1 MKELVENIEKQ
12 ITTDKEVISVLPRNG
27 IKAIKTLLKTIS
39 DMTEKYENLNEKLL
53 KEIETRYTELT
64 TVEENKEIPQ
74 LEQEILKYDVAEKN
88 TDTRSSFEK
97 MGLDRV
103 VYNVNG
109 YYKSNLERLNKEII
123 FSVKQFEKVGIK
135 LTAEDFCISE
145 YAKKYMEVLLQE
157 AYEGDINSEAVKNIF
172 EKIYWQCSEIVSHLY
187 VNIRYIYDKY
197 ENQIDRFFNEKSQEI
212 LKSLSL
218 TLEGVEEKKA
228 ELIKQKNQI
237 EETDDKNI
245 LDKFYTG
252 TLNINDY
259 KEDNYKRI
267 YTELTNEDVT
277 KLSETEK
284 KEIDEN
290 IEKLNTNLTEYAKY
304 LEYKF
309 LVEEVLQ
316 TRQELLKNAE
326 TNKDK
331 KDKKVKKTQY
341 ELIKE
346 EIKKLQSEIFKLNA
360 KIEKPNKGFFERK
373 KTEEK
378 KDSIAILQRNNLV
391 LDLKKT
397 YMQLDEEVIKQK
409 ILQDLDETSSLY
421 DVIKFASSYYGY
433 MAKVMIKNNE
443 DITDKEIGEKAEK
456 IRKFV
461 NFSNFT
467 VINHVN
473 ISDTKELSIIIK
485 DKYKLLGMQISK
497 ENFEEDSI
505 EDLIRKVKIINNYNN
520 IQKSKFSI
528 KDLEYIMNVK
538 QKGPNGPGPNGP
550 NSPKTKENNGAEYK
564 IGI

>member
-39 DMTEKYENLNEKLL
+39 DMNEKYENLNEKLL
-53 KEIETRYTELT
+53 HEIETRYHELT
-64 TVEENKEIPQ
+64 TVEDNTEIPQ
-74 LEQEILKYDVAEKN
+74 IEQEILKYDIAEKN

-109 YYKSNLERLNKEII
+109 YYKSNLERLNKELI

-145 YAKKYMEVLLQE
+145 YANKYMEVLLKE
-157 AYEGDINSEAVKNIF
+157 AYDGDINSEAVKNTF
-172 EKIYWQCSEIVSHLY
+172 EKVYWQCSEVVSHLY

-197 ENQIDRFFNEKSQEI
+197 ETQIDRFYNEKAQEI
-212 LKSLSL
+212 LKNLSL
-218 TLEGVEEKKA
+218 TTEGVAEKKA

-237 EETDDKNI
+237 EETDNKII

-252 TLNINDY
+252 SLNINDY
-259 KEDNYKRI
+259 KEDNYKKI
-267 YTELTNEDVT
+267 YLELTGKEVNNI
-277 KLSETEK
+277 SEIEK
-284 KEIDEN
+284 NEIDEN
-290 IEKLNTNLTEYAKY
+290 IDKLNTNLTEYAKY

-309 LVEEVLQ
+309 LVEQVLQ
-316 TRQELLKNAE
+316 TRQELLQEAE
-326 TNKDK
+326 ANKDK
-331 KDKKVKKTQY
+331 KDKKAKKSQY
-341 ELIKE
+341 ALRKE
-346 EIKKLQSEIFKLNA
+346 EIKNLQAEIFKLNA
-360 KIEKPNKGFFERK
+360 KIDKPSKGFFERK
-373 KTEEK
+373 KAEDK
-378 KDSIAILQRNNLV
+378 KDSISILQRNNLV
-391 LDLKKT
+391 LDLKKA
-397 YMQLDEEVIKQK
+397 YMQLDEEIIKQK
-409 ILQDLDETSSLY
+409 IFQNLDEASSLF
-421 DVIKFASSYYGY
+421 DVLRFASSYYGY
-433 MAKVMIKNNE
+433 MAKAMIKNNE

-467 VINHVN
+467 VINHVK
-473 ISDTKELSIIIK
+473 ISDTKDLSIIIK
-485 DKYKLLGMQISK
+485 DRYKLLGMQLSK

-520 IQKSKFSI
+520 IQKSKFTI

-538 QKGPNGPGPNGP
+538 EMIK
-550 NSPKTKENNGAEYK
+550 K
-564 IGI
+564 

>member
-39 DMTEKYENLNEKLL
+39 DMNEKYENLNEKLL
-53 KEIETRYTELT
+53 HEIETRYHELT
-64 TVEENKEIPQ
+64 TVEDNTEIPQ
-74 LEQEILKYDVAEKN
+74 IEQEILKYDIAEKN

-109 YYKSNLERLNKEII
+109 YYKSNLERLNKELI

-145 YAKKYMEVLLQE
+145 YANKYMEVLLKE
-157 AYEGDINSEAVKNIF
+157 AYDGDINSEAVKNTF
-172 EKIYWQCSEIVSHLY
+172 EKVYWQCSEVVSHLY

-197 ENQIDRFFNEKSQEI
+197 ETQIDRFYNEKAQEI
-212 LKSLSL
+212 LKNLSL
-218 TLEGVEEKKA
+218 TTEGVAEKKA

-237 EETDDKNI
+237 EETDNKII

-252 TLNINDY
+252 SLNINDY
-259 KEDNYKRI
+259 KEDNYKKI
-267 YTELTNEDVT
+267 YLELTGKDVNNI
-277 KLSETEK
+277 SEIEK
-284 KEIDEN
+284 NEIDEN
-290 IEKLNTNLTEYAKY
+290 IDKLNTNLTEYAKY

-309 LVEEVLQ
+309 LVEQVLQ
-316 TRQELLKNAE
+316 TRQELLQEAE
-326 TNKDK
+326 ANKDK
-331 KDKKVKKTQY
+331 KDKKAKKSQY
-341 ELIKE
+341 ALRKE
-346 EIKKLQSEIFKLNA
+346 EIKNLQAEIFKLNA
-360 KIEKPNKGFFERK
+360 KIDKPSKGFFERK
-373 KTEEK
+373 KAEDK
-378 KDSIAILQRNNLV
+378 KDSISILQRNNLV
-391 LDLKKT
+391 LDLKKA
-397 YMQLDEEVIKQK
+397 YMQLDEEIIKQK
-409 ILQDLDETSSLY
+409 IFQNLDEASSLF
-421 DVIKFASSYYGY
+421 DVLRFASTYYGY
-433 MAKVMIKNNE
+433 MAKAMIKNNE

-467 VINHVN
+467 VINHVK
-473 ISDTKELSIIIK
+473 ISDTKDLSIIIK
-485 DKYKLLGMQISK
+485 DRYKLLGMQLSK

-520 IQKSKFSI
+520 IQKSKFTI

-538 QKGPNGPGPNGP
+538 EMIK
-550 NSPKTKENNGAEYK
+550 K
-564 IGI
+564 

>member
-39 DMTEKYENLNEKLL
+39 EMTEKYENLNEKLL
-53 KEIETRYTELT
+53 NEIESRYTELT
-64 TVEENKEIPQ
+64 TVEENTEIPQ
-74 LEQEILKYDVAEKN
+74 LEQEILKYDMAEKN

-109 YYKSNLERLNKEII
+109 YYKSNLERLNKELI

-145 YAKKYMEVLLQE
+145 YAKKYMEVLLRE
-157 AYEGDINSEAVKNIF
+157 AYEGDINSEAVKNTF
-172 EKIYWQCSEIVSHLY
+172 EKVYWQCSEVVSHLY
-187 VNIRYIYDKY
+187 VNIRYIYDRY
-197 ENQIDRFFNEKSQEI
+197 ENQIDRFYNEKAQEI
-212 LKSLSL
+212 LKGLSL
-218 TLEGVEEKKA
+218 TVEGVEEKKA

-237 EETDDKNI
+237 EETDNKNI

-252 TLNINDY
+252 SLNINDY

-267 YTELTNEDVT
+267 YTELTDKDVT

-290 IEKLNTNLTEYAKY
+290 IDKLNTNLTEYAKY

-326 TNKDK
+326 AN

-341 ELIKE
+341 ELIQE
-346 EIKKLQSEIFKLNA
+346 EIRKLQAEIFKLNS
-360 KIEKPNKGFFERK
+360 KIEKPSKGFFERK
-373 KTEEK
+373 KAEDK

-397 YMQLDEEVIKQK
+397 YMQLDQEMIKQK
-409 ILQDLDETSSLY
+409 ILQNLDETSSLY

-538 QKGPNGPGPNGP
+538 EMLK
-550 NSPKTKENNGAEYK
+550 K
-564 IGI
+564 